1 MRVTLTASSTR
12 IRAGESVTFR
22 LEAYNDSDEPVI
34 IDHRLLVGPN
44 VVPTFGGQPCPPWP
58 PTFDA
63 GFEEHSYNQTVL
75 KPGRFYG
82 RDFLIDSLAAG
93 GATVHAF
100 LLKSSDGRIHPHG
113 PENPELLEAA
123 AEPVIITVDP

>member
-1 MRVTLTASSTR
+1 MRVTLTASSTQ
-12 IRAGESVTFR
+12 IRVGERVTFR
-22 LEAYNDSDEPVI
+22 LEAHNDGEEPVI

-58 PTFDA
+58 LTFDA
-63 GFEEHSYNQTVL
+63 GFEEASYNQTVL

-82 RDFLIDSLAAG
+82 RDYVIDNFVAG

-113 PENPELLEAA
+113 PENAELLEAA
-123 AEPVIITVDP
+123 AEPVVVTIAP